1 MNPVYLNQ
9 SGHRWRNYINGRP
22 ERIVVLDPETGQ
34 TTVRTVRYWRA
45 IGNWASPYVQIKGKT
60 EQLIEWN
67 RDPAVL
73 NAWAVNNQKNRDLK
87 WGRL

>member
-1 MNPVYLNQ
+1 MGTVYLNR
-9 SGHRWRNYINGRP
+9 SGHRWRNYIDGRP
-22 ERIVVLDPETGQ
+22 ERITVLDPETRQ
-34 TTVRTVRYWRA
+34 TTQRTVRYWRA
-45 IGNWASPYVQIKGKT
+45 IGNWASPYVQTKGKT
-60 EQLIEWN
+60 EQMIEWN